1 MVGID
6 RRSALRSA
14 AGAGAVV
21 AGLSATTGTAT
32 AGTAPSAHSAAG
44 APTAARATAAARPP
58 WSAERP
64 LRVHIV
70 AFDGAEE
77 LDVFGPLEVFAAAA
91 AMGYPV
97 RPLLVTGGRRPGRV
111 TASFGTEIAVPNG
124 WDAST
129 ADIVVVP
136 GGGFR
141 KRDAPGIWSEIAKGV
156 LPRALGRAERPSL
169 TVLGVCTGVIVL
181 HAAGLIRD
189 RPCTTHHGA
198 QQYLKDQGADVRT
211 VRVVDDG
218 NLVCAGGVSSG
229 MDGSL
234 WLLERE
240 LGSEVATRV
249 EALMEFERRG
259 TVLRTAGA

>member
-6 RRSALRSA
+6 RRKALGSM

-21 AGLSATTGTAT
+21 AGWGAGGGTA
-32 AGTAPSAHSAAG
+32 SAATV
-44 APTAARATAAARPP
+44 TASGSPA

-77 LDVFGPLEVFAAAA
+77 LDIFGPLEVFGAAR

-97 RPLLVTGGRRPGRV
+97 HPLLVTSGKRHGRV
-111 TASFGTEIAVPNG
+111 TASFGTEIAVPGG
-124 WDAST
+124 WDPSA
-129 ADIVVVP
+129 ADVLVVP

-141 KRDAPGIWSEIAKGV
+141 KRDAPGIWTEIAKGV
-156 LPRALGRAERPSL
+156 LPRALARAERPSL
-169 TVLGVCTGVIVL
+169 TVLGVCTGVVVL

-229 MDGSL
+229 IDGSL

-259 TVLRTAGA
+259 TVLRTAGS